1 MKTLLSK
8 IQIKINERVYLK
20 DPESSE
26 LGRKIVR
33 QSIMLIDTIGLENFT
48 FKKLAKEIGSTEA
61 SVYRYFEN
69 KHKLLIYL
77 VSWYWNWME
86 YQLVFQTSNLESAE
100 KALETAISTLS
111 KPIEIDNQFET
122 IDATALHRI
131 VVSESA
137 KAYLTKEVDN
147 DNKEGYFASY
157 KRLTHRVAAMILK
170 LRPNYKFPTAL
181 VSIIMESSHQ
191 QSYFAKHLPTL
202 TEVKGDDNEESLIEF
217 LTDLIFN
224 ALKVD
229 RKK

>member
-33 QSIMLIDTIGLENFT
+33 QSIALIDTIGLENFT
-48 FKKLAKEIGSTEA
+48 FKKLSKEIGSTEA

-86 YQLVFQTSNLESAE
+86 YQLVFQTSNLESPE
-100 KALETAISTLS
+100 KVLEKAISTLA
-111 KPIEIDNQFET
+111 KPIEIDNQYEI

-137 KAYLTKEVDN
+137 KAYLTKEVDS

-170 LRPNYKFPTAL
+170 LNPNYKFPNAL

-191 QSYFAKHLPTL
+191 QSYFAKHLPSL

-229 RKK
+229 RTK

>member
-20 DPESSE
+20 DPESSP

-33 QSIMLIDTIGLENFT
+33 QSTLLIDEIGLENFT

-86 YQLVFQTSNLESAE
+86 YQLVFQTSNLECAE
-100 KALETAISTLS
+100 KVLETALATLA
-111 KPIEIDNQFET
+111 KPLEIDNQYDS
-122 IDATALHRI
+122 IDAKALHRI

-137 KAYLTKEVDN
+137 KAYLTKEVDS

-157 KRLTHRVAAMILK
+157 KRLTHRVADMILK
-170 LRPNYKFPTAL
+170 LKPNYKYPNAL

-191 QSYFAKHLPTL
+191 QSYFAKHFPSL
-202 TEVKGDDNEESLIEF
+202 TEVRGDDNEKTLIEF
-217 LTDLIFN
+217 LTDLVFN
-224 ALKVD
+224 ALKVE
-229 RKK
+229 RSK

>member
-1 MKTLLSK
+1 M
-8 IQIKINERVYLK
+8 K
-20 DPESSE
+20 DPESSL

-33 QSIMLIDTIGLENFT
+33 QSTLLIDDIGLENFT

-100 KALETAISTLS
+100 KVLETAIATLA
-111 KPIEIDNQFET
+111 KPIQIDNQYES
-122 IDATALHRI
+122 IDAQALHRI

-157 KRLTHRVAAMILK
+157 KRLTHRVAEMILELK
-170 LRPNYKFPTAL
+170 PTYKYPTAL

-191 QSYFAKHLPTL
+191 QSYFAKHLPSL
-202 TEVKGDDNEESLIEF
+202 TEVKGDDNEETLIEF
-217 LTDLIFN
+217 LTDLVFN

-229 RKK
+229 RVV

>member
-33 QSIMLIDTIGLENFT
+33 QSILLIDTIGLENFT
-48 FKKLAKEIGSTEA
+48 FKKLAKEISSTEA

-77 VSWYWNWME
+77 MSWYWNWME

-100 KALETAISTLS
+100 KALETAISTLA
-111 KPIEIDNQFET
+111 KPIEIDNQYES

-137 KAYLTKEVDN
+137 KAYLTKEVDS

-157 KRLTHRVAAMILK
+157 KRLTHRVANMILK
-170 LRPNYKFPTAL
+170 LQPNYKFPNAL

-191 QSYFAKHLPTL
+191 QSYFAKHLPSL
-202 TEVKGDDNEESLIEF
+202 TEVKGDDDEKSLIEF

-224 ALKVD
+224 ALKVE